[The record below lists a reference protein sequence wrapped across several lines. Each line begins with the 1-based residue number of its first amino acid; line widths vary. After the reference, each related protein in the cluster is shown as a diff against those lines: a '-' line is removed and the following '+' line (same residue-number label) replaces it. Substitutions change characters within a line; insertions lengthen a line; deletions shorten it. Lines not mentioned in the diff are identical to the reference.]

1 MNKKTIEPADES
13 PLFLYTFSMIT
24 HDKTMFIVLIR
35 SLIIFVFLIVGIRL
49 MGKRTI
55 GELQPYEFV
64 ITLAVADLAC
74 TPMQDLSIPLLYG
87 LVPLFSIFVM
97 HYIMTM
103 LSAKFIRFRK
113 VLNGKPFVVI
123 DSDGINSECLT
134 KLNMDVNDLIGLI
147 RQQGYFSIEQ
157 VAYAIVETNGKLSV
171 LEKEGAVAPVSIPE
185 TLIVEGSVMT
195 ENVRS
200 VGFSEEKIRKILSE
214 NHLKTKD
221 VVLLTCEN
229 NRLFLQPKRGKY
241 IVLEEK

>member
-1 MNKKTIEPADES
+1 
-13 PLFLYTFSMIT
+13 
-24 HDKTMFIVLIR
+24 MFIVLIR
-35 SLIIFVFLIVGIRL
+35 SLIIFVLLIVGIRL

-74 TPMQDLSIPLLYG
+74 TPMQDISVPLIYG
-87 LVPLFSIFVM
+87 LVPLFSLFVI
-97 HYIMTM
+97 HYVMTM

-113 VLNGKPFVVI
+113 VLNGKPFIVI

-134 KLNMDVNDLIGLI
+134 KLNMDVNDLISLI

-171 LEKEGAVAPVSIPE
+171 LPREDAVAPASIPE

-195 ENVRS
+195 ENVKS
-200 VGFSEEKIRKILSE
+200 VGFSIEKIKHILVD
-214 NHLKTKD
+214 NHLKVDD

-229 NRLFLQPKRGKY
+229 NRLFLQPKKGKFL
-241 IVLEEK
+241 VLEEQ

>member
-1 MNKKTIEPADES
+1 M
-13 PLFLYTFSMIT
+13 
-24 HDKTMFIVLIR
+24 DKISSLSHATSMFIVLIR
-35 SLIIFVFLIVGIRL
+35 SLIIFTLLIVGIRL

-74 TPMQDLSIPLLYG
+74 TPMQDISVPLLYG
-87 LVPLFSIFVM
+87 LIPLFSIFVM
-97 HYIMTM
+97 HYLMTM

-113 VLNGKPFVVI
+113 VLNGKPFIVI

-134 KLNMDVNDLIGLI
+134 KLNMDVNDLVSLI
-147 RQQGYFSIEQ
+147 RQQGYFSVEQ

-171 LEKEGAVAPVSIPE
+171 LPRENAPAPVSVPE

-195 ENVRS
+195 ENAKS
-200 VGFSEEKIRKILSE
+200 VGFSEEKIRSILE
-214 NHLKTKD
+214 QNNLRVKD

-229 NRLFLQPKRGKY
+229 NRLFLQPKKEKY
-241 IVLEEK
+241 RVLEEP